1 MRKHIPFAALALLG
15 AAALA
20 GCNKGGEEAAK
31 PAAQA
36 VQQEVKMP
44 TDATNTQA
52 WKAYLVDVVKRNMQG
67 VTSRTPYMYFVPAG
81 DDTAA
86 QDARINQLE
95 NVKTTVARGV
105 LPGNMMAFGG
115 PSSTLTAGL
124 IQDAFKEAQAGSF
137 KGVIVLFI
145 GAPADKDAVEQA
157 LGASGAVSHATCP
170 CCPIKGE
177 RSPES
182 TVALMSASVL
192 KIGLLSVFS
201 RPLIWSD
208 CSAGK

>member
-15 AAALA
+15 ALALA

-86 QDARINQLE
+86 QDARINQLD
-95 NVKTTVARGV
+95 NVKTVVARTV

-115 PSSTLTAGL
+115 PNSTLTADL
-124 IQDAFKEAQAGSF
+124 INDAFKDAQAGAF
-137 KGVIVLFI
+137 KGVIVLFV
-145 GAPADKDAVEQA
+145 GAAADNERVGAA
-157 LGASGAVSHATCP
+157 LALSGATYRFVEM
-170 CCPIKGE
+170 K
-177 RSPES
+177 
-182 TVALMSASVL
+182 
-192 KIGLLSVFS
+192 
-201 RPLIWSD
+201 
-208 CSAGK
+208 

>member
-15 AAALA
+15 ALALA

-52 WKAYLVDVVKRNMQG
+52 WKAYLVDVVKRNIQG
-67 VTSRTPYMYFVPAG
+67 LTSRTPYMYFVPAG

-157 LGASGAVSHATCP
+157 LGASGAVFRFVDM
-170 CCPIKGE
+170 K
-177 RSPES
+177 
-182 TVALMSASVL
+182 
-192 KIGLLSVFS
+192 
-201 RPLIWSD
+201 
-208 CSAGK
+208 